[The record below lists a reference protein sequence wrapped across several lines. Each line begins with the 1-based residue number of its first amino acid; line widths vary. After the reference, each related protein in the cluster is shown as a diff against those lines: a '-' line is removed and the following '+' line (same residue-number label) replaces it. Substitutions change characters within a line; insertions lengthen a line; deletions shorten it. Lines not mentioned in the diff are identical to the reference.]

1 MCDSRQCCIRG
12 VVGFILSMLP
22 CWPTVRNHCVS
33 GSGLERPVVEGE
45 NPVHENAMT
54 VVMETQVAPGP

>member
-1 MCDSRQCCIRG
+1 
-12 VVGFILSMLP
+12 MLP

-54 VVMETQVAPGP
+54 VVMETQVAPAREIWCESVGTTR